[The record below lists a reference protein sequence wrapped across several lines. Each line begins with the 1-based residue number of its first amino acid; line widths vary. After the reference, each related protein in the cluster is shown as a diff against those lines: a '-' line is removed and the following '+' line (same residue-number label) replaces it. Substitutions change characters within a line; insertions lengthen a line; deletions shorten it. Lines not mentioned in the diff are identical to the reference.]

1 MTHPTPISGAVWWIW
16 LSHRT
21 AFFHL
26 GTIYDL
32 QNCSDVL
39 GVAARAV
46 KTAPANVAPIFPARL
61 MQLSQSNKKIAKLQ
75 QGTAEPIATVLPGP
89 FIYICKIFCKNIF
102 LNTRRGEFTLFQAFI
117 ILELG

>member
-1 MTHPTPISGAVWWIW
+1 MTHPTPISGAWIW

-75 QGTAEPIATVLPGP
+75 QGTAEPRATVLPGP
-89 FIYICKIFCKNIF
+89 FIYICKILCKNIF

>member
-75 QGTAEPIATVLPGP
+75 QGTAEPRATALPGP
-89 FIYICKIFCKNIF
+89 FIYICKNF
-102 LNTRRGEFTLFQAFI
+102 LQKYFF
-117 ILELG
+117 ELLAVGNSH